1 MGEAGYGCLDPSG
14 GILLAD
20 KALRA
25 IQDLAVKFGA
35 KIQDGVEVEEIR
47 RDQEDSGLVSLRARD
62 GKAAYNSRPTLSEAY
77 NTSLEAKSLEANLA
91 RGRRCLRPTLLEV
104 NLDQGRPCSKPTSI
118 TIDRP
123 Q

>member
-47 RDQEDSGLVSLRARD
+47 RDQEDSRLVSLRARD
-62 GKAAYNSRPTLSEAY
+62 GSVFRGRSVVLCPGPWAGEILHKLGVRNIPLREGGGQNITQFYTQTCKFPTLF
-77 NTSLEAKSLEANLA
+77 
-91 RGRRCLRPTLLEV
+91 
-104 NLDQGRPCSKPTSI
+104 
-118 TIDRP
+118 
-123 Q
+123 